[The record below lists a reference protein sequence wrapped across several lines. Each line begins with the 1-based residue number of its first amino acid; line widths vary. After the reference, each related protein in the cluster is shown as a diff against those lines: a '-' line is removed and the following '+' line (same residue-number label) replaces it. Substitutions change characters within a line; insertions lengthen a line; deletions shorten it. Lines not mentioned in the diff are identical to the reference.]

1 MRRRFEVCA
10 LMGVFAL
17 VMSCTGAIATPRD
30 GAPVVGEWNG
40 LHASLTLTESGA
52 SIEYDCA
59 HGGLRAPVEPDNA
72 GQFTVAGVHFRD
84 HGGPVR
90 IGEVPDSMPA
100 QYVGKVQGDQL
111 TLRVIVGAET
121 LGPFTLKRGAGSR
134 LLKCL

>member
-1 MRRRFEVCA
+1 MRRRVEVCA

-30 GAPVVGEWNG
+30 GAPVVGEWN
-40 LHASLTLTESGA
+40 
-52 SIEYDCA
+52 
-59 HGGLRAPVEPDNA
+59 GLRAPVEPDNA

-111 TLRVIVGAET
+111 TLRVIVGTET
-121 LGPFTLKRGAGSR
+121 LGPFTLKRGGASR